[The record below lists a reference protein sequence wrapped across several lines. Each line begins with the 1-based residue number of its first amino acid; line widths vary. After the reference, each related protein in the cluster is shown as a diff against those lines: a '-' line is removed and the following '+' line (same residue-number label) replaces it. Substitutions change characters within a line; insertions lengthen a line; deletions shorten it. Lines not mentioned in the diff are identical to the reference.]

1 MGNCLKNQSIDDI
14 VDFNNEHDDGIVN
27 LNDINIIYEDD
38 SINNNLKILQNL
50 NENDLKNIDIF
61 SLEGIETYI
70 RVKSIYDGDTITI
83 IIVLN
88 NEPIAFKCRL
98 SGIDTPEKRPRKN
111 QIDRDREKFY
121 AQISTDYLKTEIM
134 QKILKAKLGKFD
146 KYGRLLIEIFD
157 NDNISINDKM
167 INKMYA
173 IGYDGKTKSKFDWDT
188 MDKVHGY
195 NTNVKNIR
203 ESIIEEKG
211 LYK

>member
-1 MGNCLKNQSIDDI
+1 
-14 VDFNNEHDDGIVN
+14 
-27 LNDINIIYEDD
+27 
-38 SINNNLKILQNL
+38 
-50 NENDLKNIDIF
+50 
-61 SLEGIETYI
+61 
-70 RVKSIYDGDTITI
+70 
-83 IIVLN
+83 
-88 NEPIAFKCRL
+88 
-98 SGIDTPEKRPRKN
+98 
-111 QIDRDREKFY
+111 
-121 AQISTDYLKTEIM
+121 M

-173 IGYDGKTKSKFDWDT
+173 IRYDGKTKSKFDWDT